1 MSRQSNTCFAQ
12 PNANAKIEKRY
23 PFDKMTNTSFLN
35 IKGII
40 AVTLKELEQ
49 QLLALSP
56 SEKVQVIQL
65 LAQSLGSTWE
75 GIEKTPRVCGG
86 EARIAKTRI
95 PIWVLVEARRLGYTD
110 SDLLLSYP
118 TITATD
124 LANAWGYAEAH
135 PDEIE
140 LAIERNEVA

>member
-1 MSRQSNTCFAQ
+1 V
-12 PNANAKIEKRY
+12 I
-23 PFDKMTNTSFLN
+23 
-35 IKGII
+35 
-40 AVTLKELEQ
+40 LKELEQ

-65 LAQSLGSTWE
+65 LAQSLGSNWQ

-95 PIWVLVEARRLGYTD
+95 PVWVVVEARRLGYSDTD
-110 SDLLLSYP
+110 VLTSYP

-124 LANAWGYAEAH
+124 LANAWVYAEAH
-135 PDEIE
+135 ADEIE
-140 LAIERNEVA
+140 LAIARNEVA

>member
-1 MSRQSNTCFAQ
+1 M
-12 PNANAKIEKRY
+12 
-23 PFDKMTNTSFLN
+23 
-35 IKGII
+35 
-40 AVTLKELEQ
+40 TLKDLEQ

-56 SEKVQVIQL
+56 SEKVQAIQL
-65 LAQSLGSTWE
+65 LAQSLGSNWQ

-95 PIWVLVEARRLGYTD
+95 PIWVLVEARRLGYSD
-110 SDLLLSYP
+110 ADLLKSYP
-118 TITATD
+118 TITAID
-124 LANAWGYAEAH
+124 LAHAWAYAEAH

>member
-1 MSRQSNTCFAQ
+1 
-12 PNANAKIEKRY
+12 
-23 PFDKMTNTSFLN
+23 L
-35 IKGII
+35 
-40 AVTLKELEQ
+40 TLKDLEQ
-49 QLLALSP
+49 YLLALSP
-56 SEKVQVIQL
+56 SEKVQAIGL
-65 LAQSLGSTWE
+65 LAQSLSSNWQ
-75 GIEKTPRVCGG
+75 GIEKTPGICGG

-110 SDLLLSYP
+110 ADLLKSYP

-124 LANAWGYAEAH
+124 LANAWTYAEAH

>member
-1 MSRQSNTCFAQ
+1 
-12 PNANAKIEKRY
+12 
-23 PFDKMTNTSFLN
+23 
-35 IKGII
+35 
-40 AVTLKELEQ
+40 VTLKDLEQ
-49 QLLALSP
+49 YLLALSP
-56 SEKVQVIQL
+56 SEKVQAIGL
-65 LAQSLGSTWE
+65 LAQSLSSNWQ
-75 GIEKTPRVCGG
+75 GIEKTPGICGG

-110 SDLLLSYP
+110 ADLLKSYP

-124 LANAWGYAEAH
+124 LANAWTYAEAH